1 MNEERRVFSNYLKKL
16 NKASLRK
23 LCEITGLSEE
33 ESKLITM
40 YYGDGKTETFIA
52 DIFGMSANTYH
63 NAKMK
68 QLDRMRNYFHMHLF
82 RPEVTAIKDRLR
94 MIDEMLY
101 KKCGN

>member
-1 MNEERRVFSNYLKKL
+1 MDVERKVFSNYLKKL

-33 ESKLITM
+33 EKMLITM
-40 YYGDGKTETFIA
+40 YYGDGKTESFMA
-52 DIFGMSANTYH
+52 DLLGMSISTYH